1 MIGLSS
7 FYNTFSSR
15 NNTIYEQRPP
25 MTYFLLGVLSPIILN
40 LIHLLVGI
48 YITKSRGNMYGVGF
62 SAIGFVSKT
71 LGMVFLTWFG
81 VSFVKLDFRIFVPL
95 LVFFWFITHIVE
107 AFIINDYMNKNIS
120 KK

>member
-15 NNTIYEQRPP
+15 NNTIYEQRSP

>member
-1 MIGLSS
+1 MIVLRS
-7 FYNTFSSR
+7 FYNIFNGNKNTF
-15 NNTIYEQRPP
+15 YKQRLS

-40 LIHLLVGI
+40 LIHLFIGV
-48 YITKSRGNMYGVGF
+48 YITKSRGNMHGVGF
-62 SAIGFVSKT
+62 SAVGFVTKT

-95 LVFFWFITHIVE
+95 LAFFWFITHILE
-107 AFIINDYMNKNIS
+107 AFIINDYMNKNIT

>member
-1 MIGLSS
+1 MISLSS
-7 FYNTFSSR
+7 FCNTFSSR
-15 NNTIYEQRPP
+15 NNTNYDQRST

-71 LGMVFLTWFG
+71 LGMVFLTWYG

-95 LVFFWFITHIVE
+95 LAFFWFITHILE

>member
-15 NNTIYEQRPP
+15 NITIYEQRSP

>member
-1 MIGLSS
+1 MIGMRS

-15 NNTIYEQRPP
+15 KNTNYEQRSP
-25 MTYFLLGVLSPIILN
+25 MTYFLLGVISPIILN

-62 SAIGFVSKT
+62 SAIGFISKT
-71 LGMVFLTWFG
+71 LGMVFLTWYG

-95 LVFFWFITHIVE
+95 LAFFWFITHILE
-107 AFIINDYMNKNIS
+107 AFIINDYMNKNIN